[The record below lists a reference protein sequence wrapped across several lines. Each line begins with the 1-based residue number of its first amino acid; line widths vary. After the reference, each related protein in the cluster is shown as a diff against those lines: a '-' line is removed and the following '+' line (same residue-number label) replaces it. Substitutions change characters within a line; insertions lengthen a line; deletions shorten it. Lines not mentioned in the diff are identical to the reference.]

1 MPQSLR
7 YGEFFSAGDEGGALL
22 MRRQKVVR
30 QMVRQMVSQMVRQ
43 TVSHLHAN
51 LPRVNRAVAVNAV
64 AVRLARTSAKRAVED
79 VVVPCPIKAGRS
91 LRLSVT
97 RALLCCVNVEK
108 NASLDPKRASRFA
121 PKVRA
126 RETARV
132 LKLLTLERVS
142 GVNRGK
148 ATRARVN
155 GLRIT
160 GKRVRAVCG

>member
-1 MPQSLR
+1 MVNFLAPATRAVL
-7 YGEFFSAGDEGGALL
+7 LL

-30 QMVRQMVSQMVRQ
+30 QMVRQ

-51 LPRVNRAVAVNAV
+51 LPRVNRAVAVNAAA

-142 GVNRGK
+142 GANRGERIAEK
-148 ATRARVN
+148 RARVIHAKHTSA
-155 GLRIT
+155 LPRR
-160 GKRVRAVCG
+160 RVEC